1 MKLSTLIA
9 LTMVCVGLAGVG
21 SAQSEIT
28 ATTGPAELI
37 ETGGAGASFTMTEAE
52 YQKLAVQLAKNP
64 AFVPM
69 TRKPDGLS
77 PQARFGLNF
86 VFERKN
92 RTWALDG
99 DEQTGYTFWVD
110 LNGNG
115 DLSDETPRKF
125 EMVDGKPVLRYALSA
140 KADDGSGLDTYPVTF
155 KLVLDMIPPPGQ
167 KDTKLALMR
176 YGNTTRRGEL
186 AIAGKPLAFRIAGS
200 GGTYNE
206 EYNRISFD
214 LNRDG
219 AFSSTVESYLIS
231 ERYVNIG
238 ETTYEFAVDRYG
250 RTVTLT
256 PLATRRP
263 DRVVL
268 LPGFPAP
275 DFSFTDLEG
284 KAHKLSDY
292 RGKAVLL
299 NFWGTW
305 CGPCV
310 AATPGLVETYAKYS
324 GRFEIIGIDSGDTRD
339 KLQAFLTD
347 KKVSWPQT
355 MESDKGPIATLYRVV
370 GWPTYFL
377 VGPDGTI
384 AAAAP
389 DNAKLDLPGELAK
402 LLKSG
407 SGS

>member
-1 MKLSTLIA
+1 VKLSTIIA
-9 LTMVCVGLAGVG
+9 HALAGVAVVG
-21 SAQSEIT
+21 AVQTPVT

-52 YQKLAVQLAKNP
+52 YQKLAAQLSKNP

-69 TRKPDGLS
+69 TRKPEGLS

-92 RTWALDG
+92 RSWALDG
-99 DEQTGYTFWVD
+99 DEKTGYTFWVD

-115 DLSDETPRKF
+115 DLSDEPPRKF
-125 EMVDGKPVLRYALSA
+125 EMVEGKPTLRYELAA
-140 KADDGSGLDTYPVTF
+140 KADAGSGLETYPVTF

-167 KDTKLALMR
+167 TEKKPALLR
-176 YGNTTRRGEL
+176 YGSMTRRGEL
-186 AIAGKPLAFRIAGS
+186 AIGATPVEFRISGS

-206 EYNRISFD
+206 EYNSISFD

-219 AFSSTVESYLIS
+219 TFSSPVERYLLS

-256 PLATRRP
+256 ALAAKRP
-263 DRVVL
+263 ERVVL

-284 KAHKLSDY
+284 KAPKLS
-292 RGKAVLL
+292 
-299 NFWGTW
+299 
-305 CGPCV
+305 P
-310 AATPGLVETYAKYS
+310 S
-324 GRFEIIGIDSGDTRD
+324 
-339 KLQAFLTD
+339 
-347 KKVSWPQT
+347 
-355 MESDKGPIATLYRVV
+355 
-370 GWPTYFL
+370 
-377 VGPDGTI
+377 I
-384 AAAAP
+384 AA
-389 DNAKLDLPGELAK
+389 KWC
-402 LLKSG
+402 S
-407 SGS
+407 